1 MNSEKTHKIAAV
13 IYCSGLFIGS
23 ALRAAPTET
32 GPEMEHVLNPYVV
45 VATRTPLP
53 LERVSPSVEY
63 IDRKEMDYW
72 QDFHLTDALARQPGI
87 NLKTNGAKGAVAS
100 LFLRGAN
107 SDQTA
112 LFLDG
117 RRMNRTMSGQY
128 DLEFLNVDNLSSV
141 QIQKGASSVNYGSSG
156 IGGVIDLQSR
166 STLGQSAQNGSLQL
180 EAGANDFRRANLQYE
195 ISTADWGLSLSQ
207 SQVLTDN
214 ERANDRLE
222 SNASN
227 FRLDARLAPNLTA
240 ELLAHYAWNEKGI
253 PGTTSSPTLKAFTE
267 SESWLLSP
275 GLRYEGNQYK
285 VHAFYSRE
293 NFRLDHTWNS
303 GFQDKSRLT
312 TDEFN
317 LQVDYLGIDR
327 LTLSTG
333 VLHRYEQIRKPGSYL
348 EKMRQSGIFSQAL
361 WQIDDHLE
369 LRGGLRYDRFSDY
382 DNNWSWNLEAIY
394 FVPETELSC
403 FAKIATAYSPPT
415 GIDLAFDANKDANN
429 NSVNTPLQPEASLS
443 YEIGLRHQLLD
454 GKMKWTAV
462 LFRSEIENLIHY
474 VGYPS
479 IDLDPSNDPGQPGA
493 DVVADAWDDLYPS
506 DTYNAK
512 NATLEGAEF
521 SVDYRLNPQL
531 AFNLGYTYLT
541 ALADKYISS
550 KSDYESLRL
559 GYRPRHLLQVSAR
572 YQPNENLNLG
582 LSAIS
587 QIDRERG
594 EFQDYN
600 QTTEDYIVL
609 NLVSEYRLN
618 DSVSLLARMDN
629 LLDEDYALS
638 HEYPA
643 LGRSLYLGARLKF

>member
-1 MNSEKTHKIAAV
+1 MISEKTHKSAAV
-13 IYCSGLFIGS
+13 LCCGGLFIGS
-23 ALRAAPTET
+23 ALLAAPTEK

-63 IDRKEMDYW
+63 IDRKEMDNW
-72 QDFHLTDALARQPGI
+72 QDFHLTDVLARQPGI

-227 FRLDARLAPNLTA
+227 FRFDARLAPNLTA
-240 ELLAHYAWNEKGI
+240 ELLAQYAWNEKGT
-253 PGTTSSPTLKAFTE
+253 PGTISYPTLKAFTE

-275 GLRYEGNQYK
+275 GLRYEGNQYE

-293 NFRLDHTWNS
+293 YFRLDHSYNW
-303 GFQDKSRLT
+303 GGQDKSRLT

-333 VLHRYEQIRKPGSYL
+333 VLHRYEHIRKPGSYL

-382 DNNWSWNLEAIY
+382 DNDWSWNLEAIY

-415 GIDLAFDANKDANN
+415 GIDLAYDANKDANN
-429 NSVNTPLQPEASLS
+429 NNINTPLEPEESLS
-443 YEIGLRHQLLD
+443 YEIGLRQTLLD
-454 GKMKWTAV
+454 KKLEWTAV

-474 VGYPS
+474 VSYPT
-479 IDLDPSNDPGQPGA
+479 LPGPI
-493 DVVADAWDDLYPS
+493 YPS

-521 SVDYRLNPQL
+521 SIDYRLNPQL

-541 ALADKYISS
+541 ALADKYIAS
-550 KSDYESLRL
+550 KSDFESLRL
-559 GYRPRHLLQVSAR
+559 AYRPRHLLQVSAR

-582 LSAIS
+582 LSAVS
-587 QIDRERG
+587 QMDRERDLW
-594 EFQDYN
+594 QNYN
-600 QTTEDYIVL
+600 QSTEDYIVL